1 VTNQTAAV
9 TALVMQ
15 QRFCGKV
22 LSVPDHYGFIGEV
35 TEIDGEP
42 RQTNGDVYIHQE
54 DCDTKLTAG
63 LMLEFE
69 MVPDPKRQGNFRAK
83 NAKHIP
89 APIALPDNVKQLPM
103 LVRRQM
109 YHHTAKEVPAG
120 EVRKAVANKPFAAVV
135 GEVTDTLVD
144 LETPAEVHQL
154 LLKFLYEAYPG
165 LMSVGIN
172 FDYQSAGSAEERA
185 MVEESIKMQNELGM
199 GSQAAVLMVEYEM
212 YVSACSILREF
223 LQDGFLTPPT
233 QCSTKM
239 LGAMMGDVSRDTLRK
254 EGSGIED
261 VGAFAS
267 SFVASV
273 NFMRQNQ
280 LMRPGCILPMSNIV
294 DLFVAAPVWYIEAK
308 ENLPET
314 WNSTDPEPDV
324 AVQYFAS
331 RIKTQRWADLY
342 QMFNRRTRRLA
353 RYRGDII
360 PPHILRTLAE
370 ARKHFDFVVIATPYH
385 DVAGREWQDPNW
397 HRLID
402 PYLVGFKKGLPYM
415 FYLGRW
421 SDKGIFPLMADMV
434 ADTMAYIRSN
444 LDNLQNFGHEPFW
457 HLNDTHLRNRDCD
470 SDCYDARSYLPK
482 LARDML
488 VAFEAGI
495 LFSWIRDEA
504 KLQAESQIQVG

>member
-1 VTNQTAAV
+1 
-9 TALVMQ
+9 MKP
-15 QRFCGKV
+15 RFCGKV
-22 LSVPDHYGFIGEV
+22 RSVPDHYGFIAEV
-35 TEIDGEP
+35 TELDGEP
-42 RQTNGDVYIHQE
+42 RQTNGDVYIHQD
-54 DCDTKLTAG
+54 DCDVELSVG

-69 MVPDPKRQGNFRAK
+69 LVPDPKRQGTYRAK
-83 NAKHIP
+83 DAKCIP
-89 APIALPDNVKQLPM
+89 APLALAENVKQLPM

-109 YHHTAKEVPAG
+109 YHHTAKQVPA
-120 EVRKAVANKPFAAVV
+120 EEIRKAVANKPFEAVV

-144 LETPAEVHQL
+144 LETPAEVNQL

-172 FDYQSAGSAEERA
+172 YSYQTAGSAEERNLI
-185 MVEESIKMQNELGM
+185 EESIKMQNELGM

-223 LQDGFLTPPT
+223 LRDGFLTPPT

-239 LGAMMGDVSRDTLRK
+239 LGAMMGDVSRESIRK
-254 EGSGIED
+254 EGSEIED
-261 VGAFAS
+261 VTAFAG

-294 DLFVAAPVWYIEAK
+294 DLLVAAPVWYIEAK
-308 ENLPET
+308 NNLPDT
-314 WNSTDPEPDV
+314 WNLADPEPDA
-324 AVQYFAS
+324 AVRYFS
-331 RIKTQRWADLY
+331 SQIKTQRWADLY
-342 QMFNRRTRRLA
+342 QMFNRRTRRLS

-360 PPHILRTLAE
+360 PPHILRALAE

-402 PYLVGFKKGLPYM
+402 PYLIGFKEGLPYM

-421 SDKGIFPLMADMV
+421 SDSGIFPLMADMV
-434 ADTMAYIRSN
+434 ADTMAYIRNN
-444 LDNLQNFGHEPFW
+444 LNSLQNFGADPYW
-457 HLNDTHLRNRDCD
+457 HLNNQRLHHSGSSSSYN
-470 SDCYDARSYLPK
+470 ARSYLPA

-488 VAFEAGI
+488 KAFETGI
-495 LFSWIRDEA
+495 LFNWIRGQAE
-504 KLQAESQIQVG
+504 LQAGPRIKAG